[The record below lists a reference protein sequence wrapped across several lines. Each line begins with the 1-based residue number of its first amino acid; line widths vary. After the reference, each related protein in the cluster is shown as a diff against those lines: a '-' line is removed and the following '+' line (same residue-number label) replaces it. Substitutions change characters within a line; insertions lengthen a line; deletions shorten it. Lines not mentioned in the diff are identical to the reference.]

1 MSGITLSS
9 NIEGVFSKAE
19 LRVVS
24 EEVEEEII
32 KMTGRLSA
40 GVDLFR
46 IIIV

>member
-1 MSGITLSS
+1 MSGITLPS
-9 NIEGVFSKAE
+9 NIKGVLSKAKF
-19 LRVVS
+19 RVVS